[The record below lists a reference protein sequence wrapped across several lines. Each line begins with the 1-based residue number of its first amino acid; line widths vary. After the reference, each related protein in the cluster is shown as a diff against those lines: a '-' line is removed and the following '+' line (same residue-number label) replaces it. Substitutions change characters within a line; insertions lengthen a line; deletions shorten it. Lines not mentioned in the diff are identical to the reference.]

1 MKWKFWEKKA
11 ENEEVQ
17 AQAVKLSGPKNIPE
31 AVGRYLV
38 VKLGKDP
45 DWVWKLKA
53 VVRQRPEGKNA
64 FDVRV
69 YDANQVAAKNVN
81 IKNFISLDTSP
92 DLILFEGW
100 YDKKTNQVDI
110 KEILGPQP
118 KAA

>member
-1 MKWKFWEKKA
+1 MNWKFWEKKA
-11 ENEEVQ
+11 ENKEAQ
-17 AQAVKLSGPKNIPE
+17 GQAVKLSGPKNIPE

-45 DWVWKLKA
+45 DWVWSLKA
-53 VVRQRPEGKNA
+53 VVRQRPEANTA

-69 YDANQVAAKNVN
+69 FAVNQASAKNLNV
-81 IKNFISLDTSP
+81 KNFNSLDASP

-100 YDKKTNQVDI
+100 YDKKTNKVDI
-110 KEILGPQP
+110 KEKSGPQP